1 MYIGRDCR
9 YLAKQESYGLQNI
22 EVEISDGQVQND
34 RPTLR
39 SNFHM
44 SDLAICNKQTVR
56 SFVLPLLGVRD
67 SHHDPEIIL

>member
-9 YLAKQESYGLQNI
+9 YLAKQEIYGLQNI
-22 EVEISDGQVQND
+22 EVEFSDGQVQND

-44 SDLAICNKQTVR
+44 PEPGHLQQTDIQ
-56 SFVLPLLGVRD
+56 VLCFAFTWR
-67 SHHDPEIIL
+67 